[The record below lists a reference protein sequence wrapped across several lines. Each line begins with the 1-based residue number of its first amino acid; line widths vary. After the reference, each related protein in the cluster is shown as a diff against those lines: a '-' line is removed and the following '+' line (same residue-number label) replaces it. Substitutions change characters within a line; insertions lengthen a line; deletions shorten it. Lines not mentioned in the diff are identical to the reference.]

1 MNAVSRQN
9 AAASPALTVPPGCG
23 GIILTPPRKRK
34 FLHYI
39 GSVRLPGKPVTA

>member
-1 MNAVSRQN
+1 MNAVTRQN

-39 GSVRLPGKPVTA
+39 GSVRCRASP